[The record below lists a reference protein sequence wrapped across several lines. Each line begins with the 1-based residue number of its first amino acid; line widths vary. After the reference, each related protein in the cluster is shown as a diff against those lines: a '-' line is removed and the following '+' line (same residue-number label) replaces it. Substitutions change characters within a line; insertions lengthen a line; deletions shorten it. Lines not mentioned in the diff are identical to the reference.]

1 MSDDLVEIERMAG
14 GLLRQLSSGQR
25 RSLLRRMARDMAAR
39 NRTRIAAQQA
49 PDGTAYE
56 PRRKREPPRT
66 SNHSVCFLYPS
77 GGSGAPRKVILRQY
91 ALEKTGET
99 NTMMTGFDIEAGA
112 IRSFFH
118 DKVIKWLPVDEEHRN
133 KMGGRLSK
141 KGSLRRKAMFRR
153 LATARLLRSGT
164 DDHGFWVGFTGR
176 AAEVARI
183 HHEGLRDR
191 PALRAKP
198 IPYPRRPL
206 VGFSDAD
213 RQALLDMLYA
223 HLLEAAA

>member
-1 MSDDLVEIERMAG
+1 MSDDLVEIERIAG

-49 PDGTAYE
+49 PDGSAFE

-66 SNHSVCFLYPS
+66 VNQTACFLYPS
-77 GGSGAPRKVILRQY
+77 GGSGAPRKVILRNY
-91 ALEKTGET
+91 ALEKTGQT
-99 NTMMTGFDIEAGA
+99 NYMMTGFDIEAGS

-133 KMGGRLSK
+133 ASARRLRRR
-141 KGSLRRKAMFRR
+141 GNLRRKAMFRR